1 MTLPSIPKNPKEK
14 ENCGGLKKSKCDGSL
29 DMAVSRWYD
38 VYFIKKQRFSEKD
51 MLGEKTKKPT

>member
-1 MTLPSIPKNPKEK
+1 
-14 ENCGGLKKSKCDGSL
+14 
-29 DMAVSRWYD
+29 MAVSRWYD